1 MIETK
6 LYKISDIKPNPNNP
20 RIIKDDKFLK
30 LVNSIKEFPE
40 MLKIRPIVINEN
52 NIVLGGNMRL
62 KACKEAKLKEIPVI
76 MASDLTEAQQREFI
90 IKDNIGFGEWDF
102 QDLAQN
108 WNAEELETWGLDL
121 PVLEINNLEAV
132 EDDFE
137 VPENGIETD
146 IVLGDLFEIGEHRL
160 MCGDSTDSDSVAKL
174 MNGQKAD
181 LLFTSPPYSDMRE
194 YNGNKDLSVSNIIE
208 FITTFCQYCDYQII
222 NLGIQRKE
230 NEIIE
235 YWNDY
240 IEKAKENNYKFLSWN
255 VWNREEPRSI
265 AQQTAF
271 IPIAHEW
278 IFVFGKKHKEINKTI
293 ECKMGGK
300 KTKSINRNADGSQ
313 FKREYEV
320 EALKKINSVTTTGVE
335 SSGIHPAMF
344 PVDLPAEYIK
354 ALTNE
359 NNIIVEPFT
368 GGGSTMVAAHQLKRK
383 CFGMELDPK
392 YCEVIIQRMKK
403 LEPEIIIKRNGVTM

>member
-40 MLKIRPIVINEN
+40 MLKIRPIVINEH

-76 MASDLTEAQQREFI
+76 MASELTEAQQREFI

-121 PVLEINNLEAV
+121 PELEITNLEAV

-160 MCGDSTDSDSVAKL
+160 LCGDSTDSDSVAKL
-174 MNGQKAD
+174 MDGNKAD
-181 LLFTSPPYSDMRE
+181 IMLIDPPYNINFKAQRSGKGYETHNDNLDNKDYLNLVTEIYNNAFLFTDKAIITCGKQNLKMWIE
-194 YNGNKDLSVSNIIE
+194 NFDVTDIGIWIAKNKMS
-208 FITTFCQYCDYQII
+208 
-222 NLGIQRKE
+222 
-230 NEIIE
+230 
-235 YWNDY
+235 
-240 IEKAKENNYKFLSWN
+240 
-255 VWNREEPRSI
+255 
-265 AQQTAF
+265 
-271 IPIAHEW
+271 
-278 IFVFGKKHKEINKTI
+278 
-293 ECKMGGK
+293 GGK
-300 KTKSINRNADGSQ
+300 ISNLSLWEPILFIGKFDRNSRSNDLFEFNNKFQKEANGHPCPKVIDFFIELIKYYTK
-313 FKREYEV
+313 
-320 EALKKINSVTTTGVE
+320 NSVLDFFMG
-335 SSGIHPAMF
+335 SG
-344 PVDLPAEYIK
+344 
-354 ALTNE
+354 T
-359 NNIIVEPFT
+359 
-368 GGGSTMVAAHQLKRK
+368 TMVAAHQLKRK

-403 LEPEIIIKRNGVTM
+403 LEPEIIIKRNGITM

>member
-40 MLKIRPIVINEN
+40 MLKIRPIVINED

-90 IKDNIGFGEWDF
+90 IKDNIGFGDWDF

-121 PVLEINNLEAV
+121 PELEINNLEAV

-174 MNGQKAD
+174 IENNKIDMV
-181 LLFTSPPYSDMRE
+181 FTDPPYGINWNTDYTRFKGGERTGVKYDKIQNDKKDFDPSFFLAMFDKCFFFGANCFSDKLPLGNWIVWDKRYKNGVSFLADAE
-194 YNGNKDLSVSNIIE
+194 VGWYNGSGAVYIVEEVNQGFVNSDQKKFHPTQKPIKL
-208 FITTFCQYCDYQII
+208 
-222 NLGIQRKE
+222 
-230 NEIIE
+230 
-235 YWNDY
+235 
-240 IEKAKENNYKFLSWN
+240 IEK
-255 VWNREEPRSI
+255 
-265 AQQTAF
+265 
-271 IPIAHEW
+271 
-278 IFVFGKKHKEINKTI
+278 IFE
-293 ECKMGGK
+293 
-300 KTKSINRNADGSQ
+300 
-313 FKREYEV
+313 
-320 EALKKINSVTTTGVE
+320 KINIPKTL
-335 SSGIHPAMF
+335 F
-344 PVDLPAEYIK
+344 D
-354 ALTNE
+354 
-359 NNIIVEPFT
+359 PFI
-368 GGGSTMVAAHQLKRK
+368 GSGSTMIAAHQLKRK

-392 YCEVIIQRMKK
+392 YCQVIIDRMKK
-403 LEPEIIIKRNGVTM
+403 LEPEIVIKRNGIVI

>member
-40 MLKIRPIVINEN
+40 MLKIRPIVINED

-121 PVLEINNLEAV
+121 PELEINNLEAV

-160 MCGDSTDSDSVAKL
+160 LCGDSTDLDSVNKL
-174 MNGQKAD
+174 IENNKIDMV
-181 LLFTSPPYSDMRE
+181 FTDPPYGINEQTDRDFASITRLAK
-194 YNGNKDLSVSNIIE
+194 GN
-208 FITTFCQYCDYQII
+208 TFNKI
-222 NLGIQRKE
+222 LGDE
-230 NEIIE
+230 NTDVAVKAIEIIKSLNIKNLVIWGANYYAHSLPE
-235 YWNDY
+235 SGNWLVWDKRVE
-240 IEKAKENNYKFLSWN
+240 EKQRDMNSDAELAWVKS
-255 VWNREEPRSI
+255 
-265 AQQTAF
+265 
-271 IPIAHEW
+271 
-278 IFVFGKKHKEINKTI
+278 NK
-293 ECKMGGK
+293 
-300 KTKSINRNADGSQ
+300 
-313 FKREYEV
+313 
-320 EALKKINSVTTTGVE
+320 NSVRIFRHLWKGMIKQSE
-335 SSGIHPAMF
+335 HGQARIHPTQKPISLSDWCIKEYA
-344 PVDLPAEYIK
+344 PEAKIILDLF
-354 ALTNE
+354 L
-359 NNIIVEPFT
+359 
-368 GGGSTMVAAHQLKRK
+368 GSGSTMVAAHQLKRK

-392 YCEVIIQRMKK
+392 YCEVIIQRMRK
-403 LEPEIIIKRNGVTM
+403 LEPEIVIKRNGIVI